1 MSKRTILRKVCVYCA
16 SSSQLDSIYINAAK
30 ELGKLLAQNNIEIVY
45 GAGSVGLMG
54 NLANSALENG
64 GKVTGVIPKFMVELE
79 WAHKGITDLK
89 IFESMPERKNL
100 LIDGTDA
107 VIALPGG
114 SGTLEEL
121 LEVISLKR
129 LGIYLNPIVILNTGG
144 YFDPLIEQLNR
155 CIEHRFMDTKHK
167 SMWVVIKQP
176 EGLFKAIEDSPKW
189 SPESINFAG
198 V

>member
-1 MSKRTILRKVCVYCA
+1 MSKKTVLRKVCVYCA

-79 WAHKGITDLK
+79 WAH
-89 IFESMPERKNL
+89 N
-100 LIDGTDA
+100 GTDA